1 MSTKHQKGW
10 YLELCLLF
18 VVSLSILSTI
28 NYLYSEIDKDS
39 VYIGISSNSLMQTL
53 PAYLLEQKPLSSLY
67 FNHTSPPLFDA
78 MRALIATFWN
88 ADYAPLPQ
96 FIDKGLYGLHTV
108 LFGILSVLI
117 FVWIAKATGSRIAS
131 WLGALIW
138 ILHPGPISMYSF
150 LDPTFIT
157 SVFITWLVFELWLL
171 YKGEGAVSRLIL
183 VAVLCFLTKAHFQ
196 WFFVPVLAT
205 CMVLLGVDRKR
216 LIIGLAALSFVVIL
230 YCAKQFILFGTV
242 HSYGFFGENLTGS
255 LWIENIG
262 DYDKDYKANCGAS
275 SSTSNKADCEKFL
288 SRYYPSDIL
297 QIGMTY
303 PEGAKLLSGGGNNYN
318 TEQYW
323 WLSHVH
329 TRIAKE
335 QCAKHTRYCINSLI
349 RSFRQ
354 NFPEYW
360 VESWDRRNP
369 VVSDENGIPWTNLYF
384 KIAHN
389 YPWLIFASFLVLT
402 ITLVSRWPQTNLM
415 PIIGLSIIPLYVFTI
430 TLTGNI
436 YDAFEG
442 VRLKF
447 LLEPVIFTFI
457 FVQGVLSVRFIYL
470 GSRGRQKDCREKR
483 GEEVIPRQN

>member
-1 MSTKHQKGW
+1 MSPQHKKYHS
-10 YLELCLLF
+10 LDICLLF
-18 VVSLSILSTI
+18 IVSLCILSAI
-28 NYLYSEIDKDS
+28 NYLYSDIDKGS
-39 VYIGISSNSLMQTL
+39 IYIGISSDALMQTL
-53 PAYLLEQKPLSSLY
+53 PAYILEQMPFSSMY

-78 MRALIATFWN
+78 IRALIATFWSSEHGS
-88 ADYAPLPQ
+88 LEE
-96 FIDKGLYGLHTV
+96 FIDYGLHSLHTV

-138 ILHPGPISMYSF
+138 ILHPGPISMHSF
-150 LDPTFIT
+150 LDPTFIS

-183 VAVLCFLTKAHFQ
+183 VATLCFLTKAHFQ

-205 CMVLLGVDRKR
+205 CMILLGVNRKQ
-216 LIIGLAALSFVVIL
+216 LVVGLAVLSFVVIL

-255 LWIENIG
+255 FWIENIG

-275 SSTSNKADCEKFL
+275 SATSNKADCERFL
-288 SRYYPSDIL
+288 SKYYPSDIL
-297 QIGMTY
+297 QLGIKY
-303 PEGAKLLSGGGNNYN
+303 PEQAKKLSGGGNNYN

-335 QCAKHTRYCINSLI
+335 QCAKRIRYCVNSLF

-369 VVSDENGIPWTNLYF
+369 VVSDEHGIPWSSLYY
-384 KIAHN
+384 KIVHN
-389 YPWLIFASFLVLT
+389 YPWLILASLLVLS
-402 ITLVSRWPQTNLM
+402 ITLVSRWPQTNLT
-415 PIIGLSIIPLYVFTI
+415 PIVGLSIVPLYVFAI

-442 VRLKF
+442 GRLKF

-457 FVQGVLSVRFIYL
+457 FVQGVLSVRYIYL
-470 GSRGRQKDCREKR
+470 GSRGET
-483 GEEVIPRQN
+483 ET